1 MLPLMIVF
9 IAAPGFLLEK
19 LTDYLAAPQEI

>member
-9 IAAPGFLLEK
+9 IAAPGFLMEK
-19 LTDYLAAPQEI
+19 LTYYLAASQEI

>member
-9 IAAPGFLLEK
+9 IAAPDFLTEK
-19 LTDYLAAPQEI
+19 LIDYLAAPQEI